1 MNKEKYLKKAI
12 TWANKKSIVTLRATS
27 EGYEN
32 PKTFIGKTT
41 KEEIQ
46 PDLSFTTHGG
56 AKHYSEV
63 ALKDDNEKKLVA
75 KWKVLSFLAGM
86 KRGKLHL
93 LAPRGHKAFTQKIVN
108 LHQINAV
115 VHAL

>member
-1 MNKEKYLKKAI
+1 MTKEKYMEKAI
-12 TWANKKSIVTLRATS
+12 IWVNKKSIISLKAIA
-27 EGYEN
+27 EGYEE
-32 PKTFIGKTT
+32 PKVFVSKST

-46 PDLSFTTHGG
+46 PDLSFITHGG
-56 AKHYSEV
+56 AKHYSIV
-63 ALKDDNEKKLVA
+63 ALKEDNEKKLVV
-75 KWKVLSFLAGM
+75 KWKVLSFLVSM

-93 LAPRGHKAFTQKIVN
+93 LAPRGHRSFTQKMVN

>member
-1 MNKEKYLKKAI
+1 MTKEEHLEKAI
-12 TWANKKSIVTLRATS
+12 TWVNKKSIVSMKAIS
-27 EGYEN
+27 EGYED
-32 PKTFIGKTT
+32 PKIFVSKST

-46 PDLSFTTHGG
+46 PDLSFITHGG

-75 KWKVLSFLAGM
+75 KWKVLSFLASM

-93 LAPRGHKAFTQKIVN
+93 LAPRGHKAFTQKMVN

-115 VHAL
+115 VHTL

>member
-1 MNKEKYLKKAI
+1 MTKEEHMEKAI
-12 TWANKKSIVTLRATS
+12 TWVNNKSIVSMKAIS
-27 EGYEN
+27 EGYED
-32 PKTFIGKTT
+32 PKIFVSKST

-46 PDLSFTTHGG
+46 PDMSFITHGG

-63 ALKDDNEKKLVA
+63 ALKDGNEKKLVA
-75 KWKVLSFLAGM
+75 KWKVLSFLASM

-93 LAPRGHKAFTQKIVN
+93 LAPRGHRAFTQKMVN

-115 VHAL
+115 IHAL